1 MIIEPLVKKSVS
13 DFIVEKI
20 KNLILKGELK
30 EGDSLPSERELCEQF
45 AVSRA
50 SVREGLKMLSLQG
63 LLTRTNAGTVVS
75 TNFSSI
81 LEETLTLKILLD
93 DISYEDVTEARLF
106 LEKIMVGLAAKRITE
121 ADIKIIERH
130 LNTMIDANARGNSN
144 KFVIADIDFHQ
155 QIAKASRSRV
165 LLILYNSIIML
176 IFKVQTTVVYDESV
190 MKESIKYHKKIL
202 EALKRG
208 DIPSSENEMQLHLLD
223 VQERL
228 NHITGINKL
237 KVGD

>member
-1 MIIEPLVKKSVS
+1 MSIEPLERKSLS
-13 DFIVEKI
+13 DLVVEKI

-30 EGDSLPSERELCEQF
+30 EGDRIPGERELCEQF
-45 AVSRA
+45 EVSRA
-50 SVREGLKMLSLQG
+50 SVREGLKILSLQG
-63 LLTRTNAGTVVS
+63 LLKRTNAGTVITTS
-75 TNFSSI
+75 FSSI

-93 DISYEDVTEARLF
+93 DTSYEDVTEARLF
-106 LEKIMVGLAAKRITE
+106 LEKTMVGLAAKRI
-121 ADIKIIERH
+121 ADSDIKIMERH
-130 LNTMIDANARGNSN
+130 LNAMIDADARENN
-144 KFVIADIDFHQ
+144 NDFVIADIAFHQ
-155 QIAKASRSRV
+155 QIAKASHSSV

-176 IFKVQTTVVYDESV
+176 IFKVQTKVGYDEAV
-190 MKESIKYHKKIL
+190 MKESIEYHKKIL

-208 DIPSSENEMQLHLLD
+208 DVPASENEMQLHLLD